1 MDNGRDPFRMVAPP
15 ASQEQ
20 VKKPEVPKLDMDN
33 LGLELTGTLIG
44 PERRVAMIN
53 GRAYSLVK
61 TAGAE
66 TPSPLRI
73 TVRQQDHTYD
83 FILVSITPGR
93 VELIYQD
100 QPFTL
105 LAKDKQLTQKMFELN
120 ERSTIELH
128 GKITLP

>member
-1 MDNGRDPFRMVAPP
+1 
-15 ASQEQ
+15 
-20 VKKPEVPKLDMDN
+20 
-33 LGLELTGTLIG
+33 
-44 PERRVAMIN
+44 
-53 GRAYSLVK
+53 
-61 TAGAE
+61 
-66 TPSPLRI
+66 LRI